1 MYDIIPSNNKVCCQI
16 KRNDDQRG
24 AIKLTKTL
32 KTVWNIFFTLLVVAV
47 VIIAALLVGV
57 RVIGLRPFTVLSGSM
72 EPVYHVGSLIYVQ
85 EVEPETIRVGYP
97 ITFVLNEDLV
107 VATHRVVRIDL
118 ENSHF
123 YTKGDA
129 NENEDA
135 APVHFKNLIGRP
147 LFTVPYLGYLANFLE
162 TSRGRIIAVTAV
174 VALVV
179 LVFLPDMLKSSEKK
193 HKGEQPEKAGDKEA
207 ETDLIEERK
216 ALTKPVHARKKADG
230 IAVRRTILLCLI
242 GLIIALTAIGGTLAW
257 LTASTESAVH
267 AFKAGS
273 VSCAVEEN
281 VSNGVKQYVRIKN
294 TGNVDAYIRAML
306 VPVWRDS
313 QGNGTGMEAEAP
325 AVTNSSWIKQDSFYY
340 YTGAVPPGGYTS
352 DLLTGFVMPSKSGYT
367 YELQILAS
375 AIQATGIGAA
385 GPSEAWSAAASY

>member
-1 MYDIIPSNNKVCCQI
+1 M
-16 KRNDDQRG
+16 RNDVIPKGRKE
-24 AIKLTKTL
+24 IRKLTKTL
-32 KTVWNIFFTLLVVAV
+32 KTLWNIFFTLLVVAV

-57 RVIGLRPFTVLSGSM
+57 RIIGLRPFTVLSGSM

-85 EVEPETIRVGYP
+85 ETEPETIRVGDP

-107 VATHRVVRIDL
+107 VATHRVVRIDSD
-118 ENSHF
+118 NSRF

-135 APVHFKNLIGRP
+135 APVHFKNLIGKP

-162 TSRGRIIAVTAV
+162 TSRGRIIAVTGV
-174 VALVV
+174 VALVI

-193 HKGEQPEKAGDKEA
+193 NKKEQSAISGDEEPKEA
-207 ETDLIEERK
+207 VSAKQELP
-216 ALTKPVHARKKADG
+216 LGYVHAKKKPNG

-257 LTASTESAVH
+257 LTATTESAVH
-267 AFKAGS
+267 AFKAGA
-273 VSCAVEEN
+273 VSC
-281 VSNGVKQYVRIKN
+281 GVTEQISGSTKEHVQIQN
-294 TGNVDAYIRAML
+294 TGNVDAYIRVML
-306 VPVWRDS
+306 VPVWRDPEGS
-313 QGNGTGMEAEAP
+313 GTGMEASVP
-325 AVTNSSWIKQDSFYY
+325 AVTNSGWTQQDGFFYY
-340 YTGAVPPGGYTS
+340 NTAVPPGGYTS
-352 DLLTGFVMPSKSGYT
+352 DLLTGFVMPSKEGYT

-375 AIQATGIGAA
+375 AIQATGTGAA